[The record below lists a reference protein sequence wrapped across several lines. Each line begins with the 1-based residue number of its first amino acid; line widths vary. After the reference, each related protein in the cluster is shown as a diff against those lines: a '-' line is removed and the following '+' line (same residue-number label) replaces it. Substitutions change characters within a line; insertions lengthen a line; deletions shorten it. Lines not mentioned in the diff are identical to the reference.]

1 LNVAT
6 TSVHAGEGKI
16 AACAPAQVEESSD
29 WHRGAAWRF
38 TCEDCGK
45 SISARA
51 PSCPHCGA
59 PGASAPPPLNPIPQP
74 TAAAIALAKGDQK
87 SGLGRKVFI
96 AIFAFIA
103 LIVII
108 GQSNTPPSGAS
119 RTSQT
124 NPPPQKELLRAS
136 AQELFDAYESNEV
149 ATDLRLKS
157 KIIEVS
163 GRVQSINKNAFDSM
177 YVSLETRNQFMPT
190 NVNLNKQDESKIA
203 GLRRGQSVVFRCQRF
218 KRWVGSPSGD
228 DCVLID

>member
-1 LNVAT
+1 MAL
-6 TSVHAGEGKI
+6 I
-16 AACAPAQVEESSD
+16 ACEE
-29 WHRGAAWRF
+29 
-38 TCEDCGK
+38 CGR
-45 SISARA
+45 SISDRA

-59 PGASAPPPLNPIPQP
+59 PSATVPPPIQQP
-74 TAAAIALAKGDQK
+74 TAAAIALTKADQK
-87 SGLGRKVFI
+87 SGFGRKVFI
-96 AIFAFIA
+96 SLFAIVA
-103 LIVII
+103 LIIII
-108 GQSNTPPSGAS
+108 GQSRETTTVGDKNTPPSGAS

-190 NVNLNKQDESKIA
+190 NVHPNKQDESKIA